1 MPPSNNNNNNDN
13 LNNRQKIIDAATALV
28 MERGVKGTSL
38 ADIASAADISKGTLF
53 YHFSAKDDLIYE
65 LTEQHFDGITKAS
78 LKRAAQMQN
87 ASLQEILQESL
98 LSILRAEDR
107 GKLNLYLL
115 QEAVTENPALK
126 SRFKA
131 KYQEFQVIMG
141 QFLDMVIPPLDPDK
155 AKAMSRLLVAVLDGL
170 IIQWLLEPD
179 AIPVKDIAAI
189 LTSILENA

>member
-1 MPPSNNNNNNDN
+1 MPPHNKNNEN

-38 ADIASAADISKGTLF
+38 SDIANAAGISKGTLF

-78 LKRAAQMQN
+78 LKRAAQTQG
-87 ASLQEILQESL
+87 ASLQEILQEGL

-126 SRFKA
+126 DRFA
-131 KYQEFQVIMG
+131 GKYQEFQLLMG
-141 QFLDMVIPPLDPDK
+141 NFLDMVAPQINPNK
-155 AKAMSRLLVAVLDGL
+155 AKVLSRLLVAILDGL
-170 IIQWLLEPD
+170 IIQWLLEPE
-179 AIPVKDIAAI
+179 AISVKEIAEI
-189 LTSILENA
+189 LVPLLQNT